1 MKLTPLK
8 FLWLLIAGF
17 FGICLILFIYIRIV
31 ISSGMPSISQLENP
45 KLNLATRI
53 YSADGV
59 VLDHF
64 FIERRE
70 DIDYNQIPQNY
81 VNALIATEDRKY
93 FKHWGVHTSRVI
105 KAFVKN
111 IFAGR
116 AKEGG
121 STITMQLARNLYL
134 SKENTLARKIR
145 EAFTAIQIER
155 NYTKEQILQ
164 LYSNTVYF
172 GRGAYGI
179 SIASQVY
186 FNKQPK
192 DLSLAECA
200 MLVAL
205 LKSPTN
211 YDPVI
216 NPDKALGRR
225 DLVLTLMLKEGYIT
239 GSQYME
245 ATKQPLLPSDRS
257 ANKITFKS
265 TFMIAPHFVEMVRQ
279 TLNDD
284 DRLGSYDLYRDGL
297 VINTSLNSRVQQY
310 LNQAVEEH
318 LKSLQTEFLKNWSWS
333 RNKNVLNALVDKAI
347 KTNPSYR
354 SANSS
359 DKNRVYQQLFN
370 NKGFID
376 SVKNAATTIQ
386 VGVVV
391 LDIHTGDILAMVGAS
406 PKFIQENPSAKY
418 SLNHSTQIRRQPGS
432 SFKPFVY
439 TSALMHGL
447 TPYSEIECGPFTYE
461 SPNGEVWTP
470 SGSGDCGN
478 GEKRSLYSALAASIN
493 TVSARLITQVTNPDE
508 VIRVAQKMGIKSPLV
523 AYPALSLGAGGDVSP
538 IEMTT
543 AYATFPLHGTAIKTR
558 FLNDVYDNYGN
569 LIIKNNKKPMMTQGI
584 ISDTIADEMI
594 YMMQGVV
601 DYGTGSIIRKFL
613 QGVDAAGKTGTTDD
627 AADAWFIG
635 YTPDLVAGIWV
646 GFDDKRVNFNYMGGQ
661 GYGGRAAAPIW
672 GRLMAKIYSDP
683 LLKYKKRNFD
693 LNSFH
698 HIGTP
703 IDSLGPQT
711 IAPDNQQDNQN
722 LTPALPPLPKR

>member
-1 MKLTPLK
+1 MKMTPLK
-8 FLWLLIAGF
+8 FLWILIGVFA
-17 FGICLILFIYIRIV
+17 GICLIMFIYIRIV

-70 DIDYNQIPQNY
+70 DIDFNQIPKNY
-81 VNALIATEDRKY
+81 INALISTEDKKFY
-93 FKHWGVHTSRVI
+93 DHWGVHTARVV

-134 SKENTLARKIR
+134 TKENTLARKIR

-211 YDPVI
+211 YDPI
-216 NPDKALGRR
+216 LNPEKALARR

-239 GSQYME
+239 GSQYIE

-257 ANKITFKS
+257 ANKIAFKN

-284 DRLGSYDLYRDGL
+284 SRLGNYDLYRDGL
-297 VINTSLNSRVQQY
+297 VINTTLNSRIQQY
-310 LNQAVEEH
+310 LNDAVAEH
-318 LKSLQTEFLKNWSWS
+318 LKTLQTEFLKNWSWS

-370 NKGFID
+370 NKDFID

-386 VGVVV
+386 VGAVVIN
-391 LDIHTGDILAMVGAS
+391 IHTGDILAMVGAS

-418 SLNHSTQIRRQPGS
+418 SLNHATQIRRQPGS

-439 TSALMHGL
+439 TSALLHGL
-447 TPYSEIECGPFTYE
+447 TPYSEIECGPFTYQLP
-461 SPNGEVWTP
+461 SGEVWTP
-470 SGSGDCGN
+470 SGSGNCAD
-478 GEKRSLYSALAASIN
+478 GEKRTLYSALAASIN
-493 TVSARLITQVTNPDE
+493 TVSARLITQVTNPDD
-508 VIRVAQKMGIKSPLV
+508 VIRTAQKMGIKSPLV

-543 AYATFPLHGTAIKTR
+543 AYATFPLHGTAIQTR

-569 LIIKNNKKPMMTQGI
+569 VIINSNKKDLKTHGVIP
-584 ISDTIADEMI
+584 DTIADEMI
-594 YMMQGVV
+594 FMMQGVV
-601 DYGTGSIIRKFL
+601 DYGTGSIIRRYF

-683 LLKYKKRNFD
+683 LLPFKKRNFD
-693 LNSFH
+693 LKIYQR
-698 HIGTP
+698 IGNP
-703 IDSLGPQT
+703 IDSIENQT
-711 IAPDNQQDNQN
+711 FVPDNQAAQQK

>member
-1 MKLTPLK
+1 MKMTPLK
-8 FLWLLIAGF
+8 FLWILIGAF
-17 FGICLILFIYIRIV
+17 LGICLIMFIYIRIV
-31 ISSGMPSISQLENP
+31 ISSGMPSVSQLENP
-45 KLNLATRI
+45 KLNLATQI
-53 YSADGV
+53 YSSDGV
-59 VLDHF
+59 VIDHF

-70 DIDYNQIPQNY
+70 DIDYNQIPKNY
-81 VNALIATEDRKY
+81 INALIATEDRKF

-134 SKENTLARKIR
+134 TKENTLARKIR

-211 YDPVI
+211 YDPVL
-216 NPDKALGRR
+216 NPDKALARR
-225 DLVLTLMLKEGYIT
+225 DLILSLMLEEGYISP
-239 GSQYME
+239 SQYLE
-245 ATKQPLLPSDRS
+245 ATNEPLLPSDRS
-257 ANKITFKS
+257 AGNFALKN

-279 TLNDD
+279 SLNDD
-284 DRLGSYDLYRDGL
+284 SRLGNYDLYRDGL
-297 VINTSLNSRVQQY
+297 VINTTLNSRIQQY
-310 LNQAVEEH
+310 LNQAVEDH
-318 LKSLQTEFLKNWSWS
+318 LKSLQAEFLRNWSWS
-333 RNKNVLNALVDKAI
+333 RNKTILNALLDKAI

-354 SANSS
+354 SASTN
-359 DKNRVYQQLFN
+359 DKSRIYQQLLN
-370 NKGFID
+370 NKDFID

-386 VGVVV
+386 VGAVVIN
-391 LDIHTGDILAMVGAS
+391 IHTGDILAMVGAS
-406 PKFIQENPSAKY
+406 PKFIQENQSAKY
-418 SLNHSTQIRRQPGS
+418 SLNHATQIRRQPGS

-447 TPYSEIECGPFTYE
+447 TPYSEIECGPFTYR
-461 SPNGEVWTP
+461 SPDGTVWSP
-470 SGSGDCGN
+470 SGSGDCTDGD
-478 GEKRSLYSALAASIN
+478 KRTLFSALAASIN
-493 TVSARLITQVTNPDE
+493 TVSARLITQVTSPDE

-523 AYPALSLGAGGDVSP
+523 AYPALALGAGGDVSP

-543 AYATFPLHGTAIKTR
+543 AYATFPLHGTAIQTR
-558 FLNDVYDNYGN
+558 FLNDIYDNYGN
-569 LIIKNNKKPMMTQGI
+569 VIIKNNKKPMMTQGI

-594 YMMQGVV
+594 FMMQGVV

-672 GRLMAKIYSDP
+672 GRLMAKVYSDP
-683 LLKYKKRNFD
+683 LLPYKKRNFD
-693 LNSFH
+693 LNSFNRV
-698 HIGTP
+698 GTP
-703 IDSLGPQT
+703 VDSIRNQT
-711 IAPDNQQDNQN
+711 YIPDNQQGKQN